1 MLSRDP
7 PNWVFRAAAWLV
19 IGIFAAGLLALVL
32 VRVPETIR
40 CPCLLG
46 PEAGADPIQAPR
58 AAVVRQVRIQEGR
71 AVAAGEELFVLSSE
85 DVDDRDAQ
93 ARSLDADLALRR
105 NDLKRAEVTDAAD
118 LQIKDHEIAQTDEEI
133 RFRGATLEVERDL
146 ASRVEKLLKLGIY
159 AETDLILRRLEV
171 TGAEKDLSVAQR
183 TRQQLVLQRQ
193 QMANE
198 QERQRSDRLADIK
211 KIEIRLGS
219 LSRQLGDSD
228 QNLVSIRAPYDAV
241 VISMAEN
248 NPGSIVQQ
256 GQELCQLARTSG
268 KLRLRLLL
276 SEPAMSR
283 LAVGQRV
290 RFLAEA
296 FPFQRYGTIT
306 GTITWISPSAVS
318 SRDGG
323 QFIAAAQLDRD
334 TIQVGGQALP
344 LRAGMRGEARVVVG
358 SRTPIEYVLEPIRQL
373 RENMAGSPR

>member
-1 MLSRDP
+1 
-7 PNWVFRAAAWLV
+7 
-19 IGIFAAGLLALVL
+19 
-32 VRVPETIR
+32 
-40 CPCLLG
+40 
-46 PEAGADPIQAPR
+46 
-58 AAVVRQVRIQEGR
+58 
-71 AVAAGEELFVLSSE
+71 
-85 DVDDRDAQ
+85 
-93 ARSLDADLALRR
+93 
-105 NDLKRAEVTDAAD
+105 
-118 LQIKDHEIAQTDEEI
+118 
-133 RFRGATLEVERDL
+133 VERDL